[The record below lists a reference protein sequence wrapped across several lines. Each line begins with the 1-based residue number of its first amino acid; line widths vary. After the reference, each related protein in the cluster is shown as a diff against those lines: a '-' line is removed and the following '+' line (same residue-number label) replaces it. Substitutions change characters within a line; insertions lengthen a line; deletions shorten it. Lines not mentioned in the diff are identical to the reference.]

1 VGLKGFGDKRPWQL
15 SGGMLQRASLCRAL
29 IHEPQLLL
37 LDEPFGAL
45 DQFTREELWAALQQL
60 WMERKPT
67 VLLVTHDL
75 REAATLANRI
85 CVMSARPG
93 RILEDRLVPFAR
105 PRTVETS
112 YAPEVATLVQ
122 ALRLRIAER
131 AQWPMNLPPNPS
143 RKPRMTLTAANPP
156 AAAVGAGAGRLLCA
170 VGAGLP
176 GLRHQRPDPA
186 AAQPD
191 RHVLVQKMPLL
202 WPHTVQTL
210 STTLLGF
217 ALGVAVGILL
227 GRADRLVRLAY
238 DVAYPLLVG
247 FSSIPKVAVVPIFV
261 VWFGA
266 GTVPAVLTSM
276 VISIFPVVVNVAT
289 GLASTEPELE
299 DVLKVLG
306 ASKRDVLFNV
316 SLPRA
321 LPYLFAS
328 LKIAITLAF
337 VGTVLSETVAANKG
351 IGNVMMIASGN
362 FDVPMVF
369 AGLVILAV
377 MGVLLYMVSSF
388 IENRM
393 TGWAQRKNDF
403 AMV

>member
-1 VGLKGFGDKRPWQL
+1 V
-15 SGGMLQRASLCRAL
+15 L
-29 IHEPQLLL
+29 I
-37 LDEPFGAL
+37 GSS
-45 DQFTREELWAALQQL
+45 
-60 WMERKPT
+60 K
-67 VLLVTHDL
+67 
-75 REAATLANRI
+75 
-85 CVMSARPG
+85 
-93 RILEDRLVPFAR
+93 
-105 PRTVETS
+105 
-112 YAPEVATLVQ
+112 
-122 ALRLRIAER
+122 
-131 AQWPMNLPPNPS
+131 
-143 RKPRMTLTAANPP
+143 
-156 AAAVGAGAGRLLCA
+156 
-170 VGAGLP
+170 
-176 GLRHQRPDPA
+176 
-186 AAQPD
+186 
-191 RHVLVQKMPLL
+191 
-202 WPHTVQTL
+202 
-210 STTLLGF
+210 
-217 ALGVAVGILL
+217 
-227 GRADRLVRLAY
+227 LAY

-377 MGVLLYMVSSF
+377 MGVHAVHGVVLAREPHDRLGAAQERLRDGVRS
-388 IENRM
+388 M
-393 TGWAQRKNDF
+393 THEDPHHGRWPCVRRRDEPRRTEDGGRVHEA
-403 AMV
+403 AALPPAS

>member
-1 VGLKGFGDKRPWQL
+1 MKQRLYSALALVGFFVLWELGCLAFGVSDLVLPRPSQ
-15 SGGMLQRASLCRAL
+15 
-29 IHEPQLLL
+29 I
-37 LDEPFGAL
+37 
-45 DQFTREELWAALQQL
+45 
-60 WMERKPT
+60 
-67 VLLVTHDL
+67 
-75 REAATLANRI
+75 AT
-85 CVMSARPG
+85 
-93 RILEDRLVPFAR
+93 
-105 PRTVETS
+105 
-112 YAPEVATLVQ
+112 
-122 ALRLRIAER
+122 
-131 AQWPMNLPPNPS
+131 
-143 RKPRMTLTAANPP
+143 
-156 AAAVGAGAGRLLCA
+156 
-170 VGAGLP
+170 
-176 GLRHQRPDPA
+176 
-186 AAQPD
+186 
-191 RHVLVQKMPLL
+191 VLVQKLPLL

-210 STTLLGF
+210 KTTVTGF

-227 GRADRLVRLAY
+227 GVLIGSSKVAY

-266 GTVPAVLTSM
+266 GTVPAILTSM

-306 ASKRDVLFNV
+306 ASRRDVLWNV

-337 VGTVLSETVAANKG
+337 VGTVLAETVASNKG
-351 IGNVMMIASGN
+351 IGNVMIIASGN

-369 AGLVILAV
+369 AGLVILAT
-377 MGVLLYMVSSF
+377 MGVLLYLASSWL
-388 IENRM
+388 ENRM
-393 TGWAQRKNDF
+393 TGWAQRKSEF